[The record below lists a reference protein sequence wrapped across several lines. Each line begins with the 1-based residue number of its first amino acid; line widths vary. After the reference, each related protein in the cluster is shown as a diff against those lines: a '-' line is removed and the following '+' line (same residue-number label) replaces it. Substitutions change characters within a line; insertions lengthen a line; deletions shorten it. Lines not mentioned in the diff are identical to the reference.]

1 MATYQVKGPDGATYK
16 VEGPDGATDQQ
27 IIDAVRAQIASE
39 TSTPDVVESS
49 AVETPTE
56 DKGFLETVGDIAVQ
70 SAVNTASTFGDIAR
84 GVGAGAVNVPTGVL
98 QLGTLAIDGAFDT
111 NTTRAVSDASNYIKD
126 VAGLRP
132 TGTAGQVAEG
142 ITTFASAFIP
152 VVGWLGR
159 ASTVARG
166 GSVLPSAGTGLT
178 SKFGRSAVNFGAS
191 TPGKALL
198 GSRKRQAVTTTLAAG
213 VADTFVA
220 PDGTKTMSDTFDGL
234 PELLQTESDS
244 GLLGRDEAGRVFR
257 NKLRVGA
264 EGTVFAGAF
273 EAAFPVIKGVT
284 YGAGQVL
291 GTTGEEAI
299 RAVGYTGAV
308 PKVLNNSVASVLN
321 KGFDKLGETALRIPK
336 VQQWF
341 TTAGATPKDFAED
354 IISVEGIRDQLTDT
368 AARNFLAFEK
378 AVKKTVGGQGLFGRG
393 KEGIQKA
400 MNDLNLFLEGDL
412 KALDSYDPS
421 VAKAA
426 GAMRG
431 QIDGLT
437 DLLAT
442 QLRSAKEAGEID
454 GKKAASIL
462 KEFEDNQLKYIRR
475 IYELHLNPNKVI
487 DPKILGSKQFQ
498 QAVDEVASFYKKSQ
512 NAKIDK
518 KVAGYVK
525 GDAGKIKT
533 DEQIL
538 ETAKFFATKTLGLDF
553 VETGL
558 TPETA
563 ASLAAT
569 SAKQG
574 KDAVKGRVPLYK
586 LSESLFKKRVKVLDE
601 APTLREIM
609 GEIKD
614 PRQRYLRTVGDMATS
629 FASLGFYR
637 SVANNP
643 FYTQTLDDVVELSK
657 MAGQQ
662 SDAFNQRLVA
672 LGGPRPLIVDAG
684 ERSGKELEKFAEQT
698 GYKVLPLDAKSVFG
712 GEFGSLSGKAVS
724 PEIYNALTV
733 VGKNKTMLNELLA
746 ASLVAK
752 GLSQVS
758 KTVLNPLAQIRNF
771 NSGSFMIM
779 ANGNTPR
786 NLELG
791 EAMRLTLGKGANLEQ
806 TEFKQLYDLM
816 GRAGIRDQNIMV
828 NEFRQLLNEGS
839 AVATGSRQAGAVQ
852 SFMDNTPILS
862 GLQKIYAGTDTFW
875 KVAGYFGEKGKF
887 AAAFKK
893 GGVDA
898 GLRDDLGAVVQR
910 ELVSQKVAPRG
921 VGLNIE
927 GLDKVDFVDLMSTDI
942 VKATMPT
949 YSRVP
954 EAIKSIR
961 RIPIFGNFIAFPAEI
976 MRNTANITGQSL
988 REMSFKVTDD
998 LVNAMATKIA
1008 RDAGTDV
1015 TEEITKQAAVK
1026 ANRLAREIRAIGAR
1040 RASGYL
1046 AASTAIP
1053 YGVAA
1058 AGMELADVSPEQMQA
1073 LQKALPEFLRGHTIV
1088 ALSKPKDGK
1097 MEYIDFSYMNPYDF
1111 MSTPIRKALEIYSEK
1126 AELSDSDVSNVASG
1140 MWAGLKSIAEPFAG
1154 ESLIAERVNDVL
1166 PSSWLGRGGRT
1177 AMGSEIYGISDYEA
1191 DPLSVWE
1198 RSITHVMG
1206 GFNPGIIELFAR
1218 ERRGE
1223 IVGGRMTKALTGEP
1237 GTYGEQYYPQDEALS
1252 LVTGFRKMELDAG
1265 KTLGYRGSAYSKL
1278 RNDAVGNFSTFARRN
1293 DVTADEIVEKY
1304 EDQNRILKT
1313 LQGRLKQQIDA
1324 AIALGISP
1332 QEAVNRLVREGQVS
1346 RREANLIRRNKF
1358 VPFRPSADLR
1368 RSINQETTIKEE
1380 RRLAPRLPQEDI
1392 NEKFRSFID
1401 TPLDIP
1407 EEEDVDFSGTP
1418 ISQYPQPP
1426 RPEAEQTSIANLAPV
1441 SQAPTIAPTQQV
1453 AADDAP
1459 PSLAQAGVAPLG
1471 GSRTPFAANN
1481 PQLQQQL
1488 AGGGD
1493 PIAALKNLQATGNV

>member
-1 MATYQVKGPDGATYK
+1 MATYQVKGPDGATYE

-27 IIDAVRAQIASE
+27 IIDAVREQIASE
-39 TSTPDVVESS
+39 TSTPDVVEPPV
-49 AVETPTE
+49 VETPTE

-70 SAVNTASTFGDIAR
+70 GAVNTASTFGDIAR
-84 GVGAGAVNVPTGVL
+84 GVGAGVINLPTGIL
-98 QLGTLAIDGAFDT
+98 QLGTIGIDGVFDT

-166 GSVLPSAGTGLT
+166 GSVLPSVGTGLT
-178 SKFGRSAVNFGAS
+178 SKLGRSAVDFGNSAA
-191 TPGKALL
+191 GKALL

-213 VADTFVA
+213 AADTFVA

-308 PKVLNNSVASVLN
+308 PRVLDNSVASVLN

-368 AARNFLAFEK
+368 AARNFLDFEK

-426 GAMRG
+426 GTMRG

-454 GKKAASIL
+454 GKRAASIL

-487 DPKILGSKQFQ
+487 DPKILESRQFQ
-498 QAVDEVASFYKKSQ
+498 KAVDEVASFYKKSQ

-558 TPETA
+558 TPEAA

-614 PRQRYLRTVGDMATS
+614 PKQRYLRTVGDMATS

-657 MAGQQ
+657 MTG
-662 SDAFNQRLVA
+662 
-672 LGGPRPLIVDAG
+672 GGPRPLIVDAG
-684 ERSGKELEKFAEQT
+684 ERSGRELEKFAEQT

-733 VGKNKTMLNELLA
+733 VGKNKTILNEVLA

-806 TEFKQLYDLM
+806 AEFKQLYDLM

-839 AVATGSRQAGAVQ
+839 AVATGSKQAGAVQ

-893 GGVDA
+893 AGVDA
-898 GLRDDLGAVVQR
+898 GLRDDVGAVVQK

-954 EAIKSIR
+954 ESIKSIR

-998 LVNAMATKIA
+998 LVNAMAGKIA
-1008 RDAGTDV
+1008 RDAGTEV
-1015 TEEITKQAAVK
+1015 TEEITKQAALK

-1046 AASTAIP
+1046 AASTVIP

-1088 ALSKPKDGK
+1088 PLSKPKDGK

-1177 AMGSEIYGISDYEA
+1177 ALGSEIYGISDYEA

-1206 GFNPGIIELFAR
+1206 GFNPGMIELFAR

-1237 GTYGEQYYPQDEALS
+1237 GTYGEQYYTQDEALS

-1278 RNDAVGNFSTFARRN
+1278 RNDAVGNFSSFARRN
-1293 DVTADEIVEKY
+1293 DVTAEEIVEKY
-1304 EDQNRILKT
+1304 EDQNRILRT

-1346 RREANLIRRNKF
+1346 RREANRIRQNKF

-1368 RSINQETTIKEE
+1368 RSINQETTVKEE

-1392 NEKFRSFID
+1392 NQKFRSFRN

-1426 RPEAEQTSIANLAPV
+1426 RPEAEQTSTANLAPV
-1441 SQAPTIAPTQQV
+1441 LQPQQV
-1453 AADDAP
+1453 AATLAP
-1459 PSLAQAGVAPLG
+1459 PGVAQAGPTTAPSVGPASSTTTDPATL
-1471 GSRTPFAANN
+1471 AAIIPN
-1481 PQLQQQL
+1481 PRDQVL
-1488 AGGGD
+1488 AARLRGT
-1493 PIAALKNLQATGNV
+1493 A